1 MEELLPYYE
10 RELAF
15 LRRYSRDFAERYPKI
30 AGRLAMSGDGCDDP
44 HVERMIESFAFL
56 TARVSKKLD
65 DDYPEFTEALLEVL
79 YPHYLRP
86 FPSCSVAHFDVRGV
100 AAQLSAPVTI
110 PRGTFLTTRIVRK
123 VECRFRT
130 AYDVTFAPVRV
141 ASATF

>member
-44 HVERMIESFAFL
+44 HVERMIESFSLL

-79 YPHYLRP
+79 YPTTCARSRRAPWCISTCAAWRLR
-86 FPSCSVAHFDVRGV
+86 
-100 AAQLSAPVTI
+100 SA
-110 PRGTFLTTRIVRK
+110 RR
-123 VECRFRT
+123 C
-130 AYDVTFAPVRV
+130 
-141 ASATF
+141 